1 MRDSHCTMGFT
12 SKSWSNLDDLGVPHG
27 TTRISKLHQMIE
39 RGGENTS
46 ITCNLKHK
54 DCRF

>member
-39 RGGENTS
+39 RGGDNTS